1 MANEKYLNYY
11 VETLTSTMTDCVI
24 RNISMQAN
32 AKITDEVVKEQ
43 SEKIDALVKINGDL
57 QNAIKELQETNA
69 SNESTTVQE
78 LKNKLLESE
87 KLVTKLGNDINESNS
102 KHRTEIDESN
112 SKHRTEIDELIS
124 KFRDYDSVKNQAGHV
139 ETFKGELVRAREETN
154 QVRSEL
160 ESKINAL
167 ASENIGKINALT
179 EQNEK
184 TVAALL
190 KQNEDNVNSLIQKH
204 ETEKSEYN
212 NKIDELI
219 AKIDYLQLPPAKRKK
234 IDELNKEVEPTTLTS
249 LIGIN
254 GPIKDGGTF

>member
-57 QNAIKELQETNA
+57 QNTIKELQETNA

-78 LKNKLLESE
+78 LKNKLSESE

-102 KHRTEIDESN
+102 KHRTEIDEL
-112 SKHRTEIDELIS
+112 TS
-124 KFRDYDSVKNQAGHV
+124 KFRDYDSVKNQAVHV

-154 QVRSEL
+154 QVRSEF
-160 ESKINAL
+160 EGKINAL
-167 ASENIGKINALT
+167 ASENTGKINALT
-179 EQNEK
+179 EQNDR
-184 TVAALL
+184 TV
-190 KQNEDNVNSLIQKH
+190 KELIQKH

-234 IDELNKEVEPTTLTS
+234 IDELNKEVVSTTTLPGLSGTD
-249 LIGIN
+249 

>member
-11 VETLTSTMTDCVI
+11 IETLTTTMTDCVV

-57 QNAIKELQETNA
+57 QNTIKELQETNA

-102 KHRTEIDESN
+102 KHRTEV
-112 SKHRTEIDELIS
+112 DELTS

-154 QVRSEL
+154 RVRSEL

-167 ASENIGKINALT
+167 ASENTGKINALT

-184 TVAALL
+184 TVAALT
-190 KQNEDNVNSLIQKH
+190 KQNEDNVNNLIQKH

-234 IDELNKEVEPTTLTS
+234 IDELNKEVVPTTLTG
-249 LIGIN
+249 LIDTD
-254 GPIKDGGTF
+254 GPIKDGGSF

>member
-1 MANEKYLNYY
+1 MVNEKYLNYY
-11 VETLTSTMTDCVI
+11 IETMTSTLTDCVV

-43 SEKIDALVKINGDL
+43 TEKIDNLKLMNS
-57 QNAIKELQETNA
+57 ELQSMIVELKDTNA
-69 SNESTTVQE
+69 SNESTAVLE
-78 LKNKLLESE
+78 LKNTLLESE
-87 KLVTKLGNDINESNS
+87 KLITKLNNDVNELSN
-102 KHRTEIDESN
+102 KHRAEIDVL
-112 SKHRTEIDELIS
+112 TS

-139 ETFKGELVRAREETN
+139 ETFKGELIRAREEVN

-160 ESKINAL
+160 ENKINSL
-167 ASENIGKINALT
+167 TSENTGKINALI
-179 EQNEK
+179 EQNDR
-184 TVAALL
+184 TV
-190 KQNEDNVNSLIQKH
+190 KELIQKH

-234 IDELNKEVEPTTLTS
+234 IDELNKEVIPTTTLPGLS
-249 LIGIN
+249 GID

>member
-11 VETLTSTMTDCVI
+11 IETLTSTMTDCVV

-43 SEKIDALVKINGDL
+43 SEKIDALVKSNLELQKTIQDL
-57 QNAIKELQETNA
+57 KENSESNQSKAVKELE
-69 SNESTTVQE
+69 
-78 LKNKLLESE
+78 NKLSESE
-87 KLVTKLGNDINESNS
+87 KLVTKLSADVNNL
-102 KHRTEIDESN
+102 N
-112 SKHRTEIDELIS
+112 SKHRTEIDELIT

-160 ESKINAL
+160 ENKINSL
-167 ASENIGKINALT
+167 ASENNGKINALNVQY
-179 EQNEK
+179 EN
-184 TVAALL
+184 
-190 KQNEDNVNSLIQKH
+190 NVNVLIQKH

-212 NKIDELI
+212 NRIDELL
-219 AKIDYLQLPPAKRKK
+219 AKIDYLQLPPSKRKK
-234 IDELNKEVEPTTLTS
+234 IDELNKEVVPTTLTG
-249 LIGIN
+249 LIGTD